1 VGARGGEG
9 RGCRQAG
16 SSVSEIDEAIA
27 ALEDYLRRYPSGNFA
42 ELAQV
47 RLDRL
52 LARRGEQRV
61 VPIAPPTPFSQ
72 GIVLPD
78 LNWRVGDWY
87 EIRVTDE
94 FRRIDRKDRRT
105 VTAVSDLQVVFNDG
119 VLVIDPASNPIRVPD
134 GRSFVDNQ
142 HYPNEYVVGKRW
154 GTRYQVRT
162 PQGTDTITLSYA
174 IKAREQVTVPAGTFM
189 AFRGEGSGFAS
200 LGGRREFVW
209 WAAPDKV
216 RARLKVSQQIWD
228 ARNVP
233 IRMEVNELVAFR
245 ETR

>member
-1 VGARGGEG
+1 M
-9 RGCRQAG
+9 
-16 SSVSEIDEAIA
+16 SDIDEAIA

-61 VPIAPPTPFSQ
+61 VPIAPPSPFTQ

-87 EIRVTDE
+87 EVRTTDD
-94 FRRIDRKDRRT
+94 FRRVAQTERRT
-105 VTAVSDLQVVFNDG
+105 VTAISDLQVVFNEG
-119 VLVIDPASNPIRVPD
+119 ALIVDPASNPIRASD
-134 GRSFVDNQ
+134 GRTFVDNQ

-154 GTRYQVRT
+154 NTRYEVRT
-162 PQGTDTITLSYA
+162 ARGTDTITVAYV
-174 IKAREQVTVPAGTFM
+174 IKAREQVTLAAGTFE
-189 AFRGEGSGFAS
+189 AFRAEGSGWAS
-200 LGGRREFVW
+200 QGGRREFVW

-216 RARLKVSQQIWD
+216 RARLKTSYRFWD

-233 IRMEVNELVAFR
+233 IRMETNELVAFSER
-245 ETR
+245 R